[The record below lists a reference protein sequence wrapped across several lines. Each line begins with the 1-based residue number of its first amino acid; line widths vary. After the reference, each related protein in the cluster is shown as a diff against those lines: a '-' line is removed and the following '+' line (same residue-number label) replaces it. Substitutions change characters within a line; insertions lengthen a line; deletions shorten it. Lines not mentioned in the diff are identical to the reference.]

1 MIKTHSAVVLI
12 PGVTSLLLVLLVLA
26 FCELSEV
33 CYNAH
38 ECLCSSEWSSCLF
51 GLTVLVQVRGTIVR
65 EQGYLKEFEEHAES
79 LDAQSECCLI
89 LSLPPLGITVLTAYL
104 FLGGVSEE
112 LLLKEQL
119 CEGVFCFSF
128 TCPYLLAGMRGLRS
142 LIVGLLSAFF
152 STAFGLY
159 FPPHVEQLPTITAQ
173 TSGSF
178 IALPFDENF
187 LFKCEAKGN
196 PRPTYRWTKDG
207 MDFDPHKDPRVI
219 KEESSGTFM
228 IPNTKGKVKYQ
239 GKYRCYASNKLGTAI
254 SEESEFI
261 VPVVPKFPKEKTEPV
276 VVTEGDSVVLE
287 CDPPQG
293 TPPWQMYWMTNDL
306 RHIEQNERVSMGLNG
321 NLYFSNTLVTDS
333 HDDYCCFASFSR
345 IRTIVQKPPMAL
357 RVKPSQGDDDIT
369 GDFGP
374 FLFIPPSVQKRKP
387 NILVPS
393 SHSTTY
399 LKKGEELELEC
410 IAEGLPTPVVEWI
423 KMLDSLPKRTQIKN
437 YGKLL
442 TIPNLTDQDEG
453 KYMCKAKNDLG
464 EAVHHF
470 HVIVEEPPS
479 WQEEPVKSQLAEI
492 GSDIH
497 IKCSAKGKP
506 QPTITWKR
514 NGQPLDD
521 FPSTNYKMLDDRIII
536 LRAEQ
541 KDTAVYQCEASNKHG
556 TLLVNTNVLV
566 MNHPP
571 LILTPNYLE
580 YATML
585 DKSVIMDC
593 KVFSSPPATI
603 NWRREDPE
611 GSLDGERYSLLKNGS
626 LQIHKVEMEDMGQ
639 YKCLANNSEGTMSLT
654 TELFIKDST
663 RIVKPPQDMKV
674 KRGSIAE
681 LECQV
686 ECDPTLRR
694 ELEILWM
701 KDGMNILSNFSEGY
715 FTDDGILQI
724 VNVSHSD
731 QGNYTCVVRTSLDQD
746 TASAFITVL
755 DVPDPPVQ
763 LKLTDLKDRSVRLQ
777 WVAASDHNSPITE
790 FIIQYEENH
799 WEPEKWK
806 EILRVAGSQFS
817 APLTL
822 YGHINYQFRVIAVNA
837 IGRSRPSMPSERYKT
852 PPCAPDRNPEN
863 IKIEGHLPHQMDI
876 SWEPLLP
883 VEHNGP
889 SLEYKLSYR
898 LLGVEDS
905 WKEQMV
911 KRHSFVVRDTPTF
924 VPYEVKIQAFNRH
937 GWAPEPR
944 VVTGYSGEDLPL
956 AAPEDVSVEV
966 LNCTMLRVSWSP
978 VPQSTLRGHLGGYTV
993 HWWQTQSLLTSKR
1006 IPSERQS
1013 LTISGNRSHTMVP
1026 GLKPFSEYSLTVNVF
1041 NRRGN
1046 GPSSSPISF
1055 TTPQG
1060 GKKAL
1065 TVETFR
1071 NSAVW
1076 AFAKFLF
1083 PEQPPILRATNFQKD
1098 SITLV
1103 WAPPHETNGFLTGYL
1118 LQYQTGNETLG
1129 ELKSVNISAPDTTQ
1143 WVLRDL
1149 QEDNWY
1155 KFYLSACTQVGCGSA
1170 ISEEGGTVSEAFVLN
1185 ISTFV
1190 TDTYARISWR
1200 TRGEHSDSQLYV
1212 AIMNHMP
1219 SKQLTASQE
1228 WFVVMMCTVALLT
1241 LLVLIGCFVLKN
1253 KGGKYAVKE
1262 KEETPADPEAY
1273 AMGEE
1278 SPCEYSDND
1287 EKPLKSSHQLFT
1299 DIKADDSSEDSS
1311 VMSEDDDCEFNED
1324 GSFIGEY
1331 SGYKRRV
1338 STEVNGHAPVTS

>member
-1 MIKTHSAVVLI
+1 MIIIQQYYMVISSKLFQKQAS
-12 PGVTSLLLVLLVLA
+12 SLA
-26 FCELSEV
+26 
-33 CYNAH
+33 
-38 ECLCSSEWSSCLF
+38 
-51 GLTVLVQVRGTIVR
+51 QMTI
-65 EQGYLKEFEEHAES
+65 S
-79 LDAQSECCLI
+79 
-89 LSLPPLGITVLTAYL
+89 TA
-104 FLGGVSEE
+104 
-112 LLLKEQL
+112 
-119 CEGVFCFSF
+119 
-128 TCPYLLAGMRGLRS
+128 
-142 LIVGLLSAFF
+142 LLSCDM
-152 STAFGLY
+152 
-159 FPPHVEQLPTITAQ
+159 FPVVEQLPTITAQ

-207 MDFDPHKDPRVI
+207 MDFDPHKDPRLI

-357 RVKPSQGDDDIT
+357 RVKPIFILNFYS
-369 GDFGP
+369 DFGP

-387 NILVPS
+387 NILMPS

-746 TASAFITVL
+746 TASAYITVL

-1060 GKKAL
+1060 
-1065 TVETFR
+1065 V
-1071 NSAVW
+1071 
-1076 AFAKFLF
+1076 

-1170 ISEEGGTVSEAFVLN
+1170 ISEEGGTVSEACKPTDNEIHSLLFSLWIFICSPFIN
-1185 ISTFV
+1185 LTLSTFLTFQSV
-1190 TDTYARISWR
+1190 AFHYHRYHLFLLGCGLTLSGYAVIPSGDGIWQLSEALNTSKGFHLVEGLSPGTVYTVRLQASHRVDVPSIFEEVFK
-1200 TRGEHSDSQLYV
+1200 TRKGEKLENL
-1212 AIMNHMP
+1212 ALP
-1219 SKQLTASQE
+1219 SKQLMASQE

-1253 KGGKYAVKE
+1253 KGGKYAAE
-1262 KEETPADPEAY
+1262 FD
-1273 AMGEE
+1273 
-1278 SPCEYSDND
+1278 SFFLLFDSDND

>member
-1 MIKTHSAVVLI
+1 MGQGRLSSLALLAIERTLVKSLEKTPTSQDITVVRSVSVLI
-12 PGVTSLLLVLLVLA
+12 LQVHPGVLIALNETEEDLSTQPSNYEPGARLA
-26 FCELSEV
+26 SVNDYVWNEPV
-33 CYNAH
+33 ARA
-38 ECLCSSEWSSCLF
+38 
-51 GLTVLVQVRGTIVR
+51 LTVHQPSRRR
-65 EQGYLKEFEEHAES
+65 EGKQR
-79 LDAQSECCLI
+79 
-89 LSLPPLGITVLTAYL
+89 TR
-104 FLGGVSEE
+104 VSEINNI
-112 LLLKEQL
+112 
-119 CEGVFCFSF
+119 FSLEESVKTSYYKNSF
-128 TCPYLLAGMRGLRS
+128 LRHFLHLCPYLLTGMRGLRS
-142 LIVGLLSAFF
+142 LIVGLLSATF

-173 TSGSF
+173 TSGSL
-178 IALPFDENF
+178 IALPYDENF
-187 LFKCEAKGN
+187 L
-196 PRPTYRWTKDG
+196 YRWTKDG
-207 MDFDPHKDPRVI
+207 MDFDPRKDPRLI
-219 KEESSGTFM
+219 KDESSGTFV
-228 IPNTKGKVKYQ
+228 IPNIRDKVKYQ

-261 VPVVPKFPKEKTEPV
+261 VPMVPKFPKEKIEPV
-276 VVTEGDSVVLE
+276 VVTVGDSVVLE
-287 CDPPQG
+287 CNPPQG
-293 TPPWQMYWMTNDL
+293 IPPWQLYWMTKDL

-321 NLYFSNTLVTDS
+321 NLYFSNTVELDS
-333 HDDYCCFASFSR
+333 HDDYCCFASFSK
-345 IRTIVQKPPMAL
+345 IRTIVQKPSMVL
-357 RVKPSQGDDDIT
+357 RVKPSQGDDNT
-369 GDFGP
+369 M
-374 FLFIPPSVQKRKP
+374 SVQKRKP
-387 NILVPS
+387 SILVPS

-410 IAEGLPTPVVEWI
+410 IAEGLPTPEVEWI
-423 KMLDSLPKRTQIKN
+423 KMWDNLPKRTQIKN

-442 TIPNLTDQDEG
+442 TIPNITNQDEG

-470 HVIVEEPPS
+470 QVVVEEPPR

-497 IKCSAKGKP
+497 IKCSATGKP

-514 NGQPLDD
+514 NGHPLDD
-521 FPSTNYKMLDDRIII
+521 FPSTNYKVLDDRIII
-536 LRAEQ
+536 LRAE
-541 KDTAVYQCEASNKHG
+541 KTDTSVYQCEASNRHG

-571 LILTPNYLE
+571 LILTRNYLD
-580 YATML
+580 YATM
-585 DKSVIMDC
+585 
-593 KVFSSPPATI
+593 
-603 NWRREDPE
+603 RREDPE

-639 YKCLANNSEGTMSLT
+639 YECLANNSEGTASLT

-663 RIVKPPQDMKV
+663 RIVEPPQDMKV
-674 KRGSIAE
+674 KRGSMAE

-694 ELEILWM
+694 ELKILWM
-701 KDGMNILSNFSEGY
+701 KDGMHILSNVSEG
-715 FTDDGILQI
+715 
-724 VNVSHSD
+724 D

-746 TASAFITVL
+746 TASAYVTVL
-755 DVPDPPVQ
+755 DVPDPPVE
-763 LKLTDLKDRSVRLQ
+763 LTLSDRKDRSVRLH
-777 WVAASDHNSPITE
+777 WAAASDHNSPITE

-806 EILRVAGSQFS
+806 ELLRVAGSQFS
-817 APLTL
+817 APVTL

-837 IGRSRPSMPSERYKT
+837 IGESHPSMPSDRYKT

-889 SLEYKLSYR
+889 GLEYKLSYR

-937 GWAPEPR
+937 GWAPEPK
-944 VVTGYSGEDLPL
+944 VVTGYSGEDMPL
-956 AAPEDVSVEV
+956 AAPEDVFVEV
-966 LNCTMLRVSWSP
+966 LNFTLLRVSWSP
-978 VPQSTLRGHLGGYTV
+978 VPQTTLRGHLGGYTV

-1006 IPSERQS
+1006 MPSERQS
-1013 LTISGNRSHTMVP
+1013 LTIPGNRSHTMVP

-1046 GPSSSPISF
+1046 GPSSI
-1055 TTPQG
+1055 
-1060 GKKAL
+1060 
-1065 TVETFR
+1065 
-1071 NSAVW
+1071 
-1076 AFAKFLF
+1076 
-1083 PEQPPILRATNFQKD
+1083 PEQPPILKATNFQKD

-1118 LQYQTGNETLG
+1118 LQYQTFNETLG
-1129 ELKSVNISAPDTTQ
+1129 KLNSVNISAPDTTQ

-1170 ISEEGGTVSEAFVLN
+1170 ISEEGGTVSEAWQPFSFTSSNTDTPSVNATFPTLVVLN

-1190 TDTYARISWR
+1190 TDTSARISWR
-1200 TRGEHSDSQLYV
+1200 TRGERSDSQVYV
-1212 AIMNHMP
+1212 AIMNHRDGIWQLSEALNTSKGFHLIEGLSP
-1219 SKQLTASQE
+1219 GTVYTVRLQASHRVDVPSIFEEVFKTRKVSSKQLVASQK
-1228 WFVVMMCTVALLT
+1228 WFVVMLCVVALLT
-1241 LLVLIGCFVLKN
+1241 LLALIGCFVLKN

-1262 KEETPADPEAY
+1262 KEHTKADPESHTR
-1273 AMGEE
+1273 GEE
-1278 SPCEYSDND
+1278 SPYEYSDND
-1287 EKPLKSSHQLFT
+1287 EKPLKSSQQLFR
-1299 DIKADDSSEDSS
+1299 DIKEDDSSEDSS
-1311 VMSEDDDCEFNED
+1311 VMSEEDDCEFNED

>member
-1 MIKTHSAVVLI
+1 MQLQLEAMIIIQQYYMVISSKHFQKQAS
-12 PGVTSLLLVLLVLA
+12 SLA
-26 FCELSEV
+26 
-33 CYNAH
+33 
-38 ECLCSSEWSSCLF
+38 
-51 GLTVLVQVRGTIVR
+51 QMTI
-65 EQGYLKEFEEHAES
+65 S
-79 LDAQSECCLI
+79 
-89 LSLPPLGITVLTAYL
+89 TA
-104 FLGGVSEE
+104 
-112 LLLKEQL
+112 
-119 CEGVFCFSF
+119 
-128 TCPYLLAGMRGLRS
+128 
-142 LIVGLLSAFF
+142 LLSCDM
-152 STAFGLY
+152 
-159 FPPHVEQLPTITAQ
+159 FPVVEQLPTITAQ
-173 TSGSF
+173 TLGSF

-207 MDFDPHKDPRVI
+207 MDFDPHKDPRLI
-219 KEESSGTFM
+219 KEESSGTFV

-261 VPVVPKFPKEKTEPV
+261 VPGKSQFIYPLLHFPKEKTEPV

-306 RHIEQNERVSMGLNG
+306 QHIEQNERVSMGLNG
-321 NLYFSNTLVTDS
+321 NLYFSNTLLSDS

-345 IRTIVQKPPMAL
+345 IRTIVQKPPMNLINMIAFKTL
-357 RVKPSQGDDDIT
+357 V
-369 GDFGP
+369 

-387 NILVPS
+387 NILMPS

-410 IAEGLPTPVVEWI
+410 IAEGLPTPAVEWI

-566 MNHPP
+566 MSEPFP
-571 LILTPNYLE
+571 WASISEELLRVQCLF
-580 YATML
+580 
-585 DKSVIMDC
+585 C
-593 KVFSSPPATI
+593 R
-603 NWRREDPE
+603 RREDPE

-686 ECDPTLRR
+686 ECDPTLRK

-746 TASAFITVL
+746 TASCLCSKCDT

-837 IGRSRPSMPSERYKT
+837 I
-852 PPCAPDRNPEN
+852 PDRNPEN

-1026 GLKPFSEYSLTVNVF
+1026 GLKPFSEYSLTVNIF
-1041 NRRGN
+1041 NQRGN

-1060 GKKAL
+1060 
-1065 TVETFR
+1065 V
-1071 NSAVW
+1071 
-1076 AFAKFLF
+1076 

-1103 WAPPHETNGFLTGYL
+1103 WAPPHETNGFLMGYL
-1118 LQYQTGNETLG
+1118 LQYQTGMTFTDLSHVTSSI
-1129 ELKSVNISAPDTTQ
+1129 SVN
-1143 WVLRDL
+1143 
-1149 QEDNWY
+1149 
-1155 KFYLSACTQVGCGSA
+1155 
-1170 ISEEGGTVSEAFVLN
+1170 
-1185 ISTFV
+1185 
-1190 TDTYARISWR
+1190 
-1200 TRGEHSDSQLYV
+1200 
-1212 AIMNHMP
+1212 
-1219 SKQLTASQE
+1219 
-1228 WFVVMMCTVALLT
+1228 
-1241 LLVLIGCFVLKN
+1241 
-1253 KGGKYAVKE
+1253 
-1262 KEETPADPEAY
+1262 
-1273 AMGEE
+1273 
-1278 SPCEYSDND
+1278 
-1287 EKPLKSSHQLFT
+1287 
-1299 DIKADDSSEDSS
+1299 
-1311 VMSEDDDCEFNED
+1311 
-1324 GSFIGEY
+1324 FI
-1331 SGYKRRV
+1331 
-1338 STEVNGHAPVTS
+1338 

>member
-1 MIKTHSAVVLI
+1 MLSLVKPRFVFVSIGVGVVLLLQS
-12 PGVTSLLLVLLVLA
+12 SL
-26 FCELSEV
+26 
-33 CYNAH
+33 NA
-38 ECLCSSEWSSCLF
+38 S
-51 GLTVLVQVRGTIVR
+51 VRQKITI
-65 EQGYLKEFEEHAES
+65 LMA
-79 LDAQSECCLI
+79 
-89 LSLPPLGITVLTAYL
+89 
-104 FLGGVSEE
+104 
-112 LLLKEQL
+112 
-119 CEGVFCFSF
+119 
-128 TCPYLLAGMRGLRS
+128 
-142 LIVGLLSAFF
+142 LLSCD
-152 STAFGLY
+152 L
-159 FPPHVEQLPTITAQ
+159 FPVVEQLPTITAQ
-173 TSGSF
+173 TSGSL
-178 IALPFDENF
+178 IVLPYDENF

-207 MDFDPHKDPRVI
+207 MDFDPHKDSRLI
-219 KEESSGTFM
+219 IEESSGTFL
-228 IPNTKGKVKYQ
+228 IPNTKEKTKYQ

-261 VPVVPKFPKEKTEPV
+261 VPMVPKFPKEKTEPV

-287 CDPPQG
+287 CNPPQG
-293 TPPWQMYWMTNDL
+293 IPPWQLYWMTNDL

-321 NLYFSNTLVTDS
+321 NLYFSNTLVSDS
-333 HDDYCCFASFSR
+333 RDDYCCFASFFR
-345 IRTIVQKPPMAL
+345 IRTIVQKPRLVL

-369 GDFGP
+369 SGEK
-374 FLFIPPSVQKRKP
+374 PS
-387 NILVPS
+387 ILVPS

-399 LKKGEELELEC
+399 IKKGEELELEC
-410 IAEGLPTPVVEWI
+410 IAEGLPTPAVEWI
-423 KMLDSLPKRTQIKN
+423 KMLENLPTHTQIKN

-442 TIPNLTDQDEG
+442 TISNVTDQDEG

-464 EAVHHF
+464 EAEHHF
-470 HVIVEEPPS
+470 QVVVEEPPS

-497 IKCSAKGKP
+497 IKCSARGKP

-521 FPSTNYKMLDDRIII
+521 FPSTNYKVLDDRIII

-541 KDTAVYQCEASNKHG
+541 RDTAVYQCEASNRHG
-556 TLLVNTNVLV
+556 TLLVNANVLV

-571 LILTPNYLE
+571 LILTRSYLE

-585 DKSVIMDC
+585 GKSVIMDC
-593 KVFSSPPATI
+593 RVFSSPPATI

-626 LQIHKVEMEDMGQ
+626 LQIHKVEMGDMGQ

-663 RIVKPPQDMKV
+663 RIVEPPQDMKV
-674 KRGSIAE
+674 KRGSMVE

-746 TASAFITVL
+746 TASAYITVL

-763 LKLTDLKDRSVRLQ
+763 LTLSELKDRSVRLQ

-806 EILRVAGSQFS
+806 EIIRVAGSQFS

-837 IGRSRPSMPSERYKT
+837 IGRSHPSMPSKRYKT

-889 SLEYKLSYR
+889 GLEYKLSYR

-905 WKEQMV
+905 WKEQMM
-911 KRHSFVVRDTPTF
+911 KRHSFVVRDTQTF
-924 VPYEVKIQAFNRH
+924 VPYEVKIQAFNSH

-966 LNCTMLRVSWSP
+966 LNSTLLRVSWSP
-978 VPQSTLRGHLGGYTV
+978 VPQTALRGHLGGYTV
-993 HWWQTQSLLTSKR
+993 HWWQTQSLLNSKR
-1006 IPSERQS
+1006 IPSEKQS
-1013 LTISGNRSHTMVP
+1013 LTIPGNRSHTMVP
-1026 GLKPFSEYSLTVNVF
+1026 GLKPFSEYSLTVNIF

-1046 GPSSSPISF
+1046 GPSSSSISF

-1060 GKKAL
+1060 
-1065 TVETFR
+1065 V
-1071 NSAVW
+1071 
-1076 AFAKFLF
+1076 
-1083 PEQPPILRATNFQKD
+1083 PEQPPILRATNLQKD

-1118 LQYQTGNETLG
+1118 LQYQTVNETLG

-1149 QEDNWY
+1149 QDDNWY

-1170 ISEEGGTVSEAFVLN
+1170 ISEEGGTVSEAFH
-1185 ISTFV
+1185 STAKCMWSELSLSLAGQPFSFTSSN
-1190 TDTYARISWR
+1190 TDTPSVNATFPTLGDGIWQLSEALNTSKGFHLIEGLSPGTVYTVRLQASHRVDDPNIFEEVFK
-1200 TRGEHSDSQLYV
+1200 TREGE
-1212 AIMNHMP
+1212 N
-1219 SKQLTASQE
+1219 KQLVASQE
-1228 WFVVMMCTVALLT
+1228 WFVAIMCAVALLT

-1253 KGGKYAVKE
+1253 KVGKYAGKTHSASEV
-1262 KEETPADPEAY
+1262 TQSSY
-1273 AMGEE
+1273 
-1278 SPCEYSDND
+1278 DND
-1287 EKPLKSSHQLFT
+1287 EKPLKRHHRMFT
-1299 DIKADDSSEDSS
+1299 DIKEDDSSEDSS
-1311 VMSEDDDCEFNED
+1311 TMSEDDGSEFDED

-1331 SGYKRRV
+1331 SGFKRRV
-1338 STEVNGHAPVTS
+1338 STEGNRVS

>member
-1 MIKTHSAVVLI
+1 
-12 PGVTSLLLVLLVLA
+12 
-26 FCELSEV
+26 
-33 CYNAH
+33 
-38 ECLCSSEWSSCLF
+38 
-51 GLTVLVQVRGTIVR
+51 
-65 EQGYLKEFEEHAES
+65 
-79 LDAQSECCLI
+79 
-89 LSLPPLGITVLTAYL
+89 
-104 FLGGVSEE
+104 
-112 LLLKEQL
+112 
-119 CEGVFCFSF
+119 
-128 TCPYLLAGMRGLRS
+128 MRGLRS
-142 LIVGLLSAFF
+142 LIVGLLSATF

-173 TSGSF
+173 TSGSL
-178 IALPFDENF
+178 IALPYDENF

-207 MDFDPHKDPRVI
+207 MDFDPRKDPRLI
-219 KEESSGTFM
+219 KDESSGTFV
-228 IPNTKGKVKYQ
+228 IPNIRDKVKYQ

-261 VPVVPKFPKEKTEPV
+261 VPMVPKFPKEKIEPV
-276 VVTEGDSVVLE
+276 VVTVGDSVVLE
-287 CDPPQG
+287 CNPPQG
-293 TPPWQMYWMTNDL
+293 IPPWQLYWMTKDL

-321 NLYFSNTLVTDS
+321 NLYFSNTVELDS
-333 HDDYCCFASFSR
+333 HDDYCCFASFSK
-345 IRTIVQKPPMAL
+345 IRTIVQKPSMVL
-357 RVKPSQGDDDIT
+357 RVKPSQGDDNT
-369 GDFGP
+369 M
-374 FLFIPPSVQKRKP
+374 SVQKRKP
-387 NILVPS
+387 SILVPS

-410 IAEGLPTPVVEWI
+410 IAEGLPTPEVEWI
-423 KMLDSLPKRTQIKN
+423 KMWDNLPKRTQIKN

-442 TIPNLTDQDEG
+442 TIPNITNQDEG

-470 HVIVEEPPS
+470 QVVVEEPPR

-497 IKCSAKGKP
+497 IKCSATGKP

-514 NGQPLDD
+514 NGHPLDD
-521 FPSTNYKMLDDRIII
+521 FPSTNYKVLDDRIII
-536 LRAEQ
+536 LRAE
-541 KDTAVYQCEASNKHG
+541 KTDTSVYQCEASNRHG

-571 LILTPNYLE
+571 LILTRNYLD

-585 DKSVIMDC
+585 GRSVIMDC

-639 YKCLANNSEGTMSLT
+639 YECLANNSEGTASLT

-663 RIVKPPQDMKV
+663 RIVEPPQDMKV
-674 KRGSIAE
+674 KRGSMAE

-694 ELEILWM
+694 ELKILWM
-701 KDGMNILSNFSEGY
+701 KDGMHILSNVSEGY

-724 VNVSHSD
+724 INVSHSD

-746 TASAFITVL
+746 TASAYVTVL
-755 DVPDPPVQ
+755 DVPDPPVE
-763 LKLTDLKDRSVRLQ
+763 LTLSDRKDRSVRLH
-777 WVAASDHNSPITE
+777 WAAASDHNSPITE

-806 EILRVAGSQFS
+806 ELLRVAGSQFS
-817 APLTL
+817 APVTL

-837 IGRSRPSMPSERYKT
+837 IGESHPSMPSDRYKT

-889 SLEYKLSYR
+889 GLEYKLSYR

-937 GWAPEPR
+937 GWAPEPK
-944 VVTGYSGEDLPL
+944 VVTGYSGEDMPL
-956 AAPEDVSVEV
+956 AAPEDVFVEV
-966 LNCTMLRVSWSP
+966 LNFTLLRVSWSP
-978 VPQSTLRGHLGGYTV
+978 VPQTTLRGHLGGYTV

-1006 IPSERQS
+1006 MPSERQS
-1013 LTISGNRSHTMVP
+1013 LTIPGNRSHTMVP

-1060 GKKAL
+1060 
-1065 TVETFR
+1065 V
-1071 NSAVW
+1071 
-1076 AFAKFLF
+1076 
-1083 PEQPPILRATNFQKD
+1083 PEQPPILKATNFQKD

-1118 LQYQTGNETLG
+1118 LQYQTFNETLG
-1129 ELKSVNISAPDTTQ
+1129 KLNSVNISAPDTTQ

-1170 ISEEGGTVSEAFVLN
+1170 ISEEGGTVSEAFTMPEHSFPEVSTVSAETSTESYELSTSEVTSSELIVLN

-1190 TDTYARISWR
+1190 TDTSARISWR
-1200 TRGEHSDSQLYV
+1200 TRGERSDSQVYV
-1212 AIMNHMP
+1212 AIMNHRDGIWQLSEALNTSKGFHLIEGLSP
-1219 SKQLTASQE
+1219 GTVYTVRLQASHRVDVPSIFEEVFKTRKVSSKQLVASQK
-1228 WFVVMMCTVALLT
+1228 WFVVMLCVVALLT
-1241 LLVLIGCFVLKN
+1241 LLALIGCFVLKN

-1262 KEETPADPEAY
+1262 KEHTKADPESHTR
-1273 AMGEE
+1273 GEE
-1278 SPCEYSDND
+1278 SPYEYSDND
-1287 EKPLKSSHQLFT
+1287 EKPLKSSQQLFR
-1299 DIKADDSSEDSS
+1299 DIKEDDSSEDSS
-1311 VMSEDDDCEFNED
+1311 VMSEEDDCEFNED

>member
-1 MIKTHSAVVLI
+1 
-12 PGVTSLLLVLLVLA
+12 
-26 FCELSEV
+26 
-33 CYNAH
+33 
-38 ECLCSSEWSSCLF
+38 
-51 GLTVLVQVRGTIVR
+51 
-65 EQGYLKEFEEHAES
+65 
-79 LDAQSECCLI
+79 
-89 LSLPPLGITVLTAYL
+89 
-104 FLGGVSEE
+104 
-112 LLLKEQL
+112 
-119 CEGVFCFSF
+119 
-128 TCPYLLAGMRGLRS
+128 MRGLRS

-152 STAFGLY
+152 STVLGLY

-173 TSGSF
+173 TSGSI
-178 IALPFDENF
+178 IALPYDENF

-196 PRPTYRWTKDG
+196 PRPTYRWMKDG
-207 MDFDPHKDPRVI
+207 MDFDPHKDPRLI
-219 KEESSGTFM
+219 KEESSGTFV
-228 IPNTKGKVKYQ
+228 IPNTKEKVKYQ
-239 GKYRCYASNKLGTAI
+239 GKYRCYASNRLGTAI
-254 SEESEFI
+254 SEETEFI
-261 VPVVPKFPKEKTEPV
+261 VPMVPKFPKEKTEPV
-276 VVTEGDSVVLE
+276 VVTEGYSVVLE
-287 CDPPQG
+287 CNPPQG
-293 TPPWQMYWMTNDL
+293 TPPWQLYWMTNDL

-321 NLYFSNTLVTDS
+321 NLYFSNTLVEDS

-345 IRTIVQKPPMAL
+345 IRTIVQKPRMVL
-357 RVKPSQGDDDIT
+357 RVKPSQGDDGIT
-369 GDFGP
+369 
-374 FLFIPPSVQKRKP
+374 SVQKRKP
-387 NILVPS
+387 SILVPL

-410 IAEGLPTPVVEWI
+410 IAAGLPTPTVEWI
-423 KMLDSLPKRTQIKN
+423 KMWDNLPERTQIKN

-442 TIPNLTDQDEG
+442 TIPDVTDQDEG
-453 KYMCKAKNDLG
+453 KYLCKAKNDLG

-470 HVIVEEPPS
+470 QVVVQELPS

-497 IKCSAKGKP
+497 IKCSAGGKP

-521 FPSTNYKMLDDRIII
+521 FPSTNYKVLDDRIII
-536 LRAEQ
+536 LKAEQ

-585 DKSVIMDC
+585 GKSVIMDC

-603 NWRREDPE
+603 NWSREDPE

-639 YKCLANNSEGTMSLT
+639 YKCLAKNSEGAASLT

-663 RIVKPPQDMKV
+663 RIVEPPQDMKV
-674 KRGSIAE
+674 KRGSMAE

-715 FTDDGILQI
+715 FTDDGVLQI
-724 VNVSHSD
+724 VNVNHSD
-731 QGNYTCVVRTSLDQD
+731 QGNYTCIVRTSLDQD
-746 TASAFITVL
+746 TASAYITVL

-763 LKLTDLKDRSVRLQ
+763 LRLSDLKGRSVRLH
-777 WVAASDHNSPITE
+777 WAAASDHNSPITE

-806 EILRVAGSQFS
+806 ELLRVAGSQFS
-817 APLTL
+817 APVTL
-822 YGHINYQFRVIAVNA
+822 YGHINYQFRVVAVNA
-837 IGRSRPSMPSERYKT
+837 IGGSSPSMPSERYKT

-889 SLEYKLSYR
+889 DLEYKLSYR

-911 KRHSFVVRDTPTF
+911 TRHSFVVRDTPTF

-956 AAPEDVSVEV
+956 VAPEDLFVEV
-966 LNCTMLRVSWSP
+966 LNSTLLKVSWSP
-978 VPQSTLRGHLGGYTV
+978 VPQSKLRGHLGGYTV
-993 HWWQTQSLLTSKR
+993 HWWQTRSLLTSKR

-1013 LTISGNRSHTMVP
+1013 LTIPGYRSHTMVP

-1041 NRRGN
+1041 NRKGN
-1046 GPSSSPISF
+1046 GPSSSPFSF
-1055 TTPQG
+1055 ATPQG
-1060 GKKAL
+1060 
-1065 TVETFR
+1065 V
-1071 NSAVW
+1071 
-1076 AFAKFLF
+1076 

-1118 LQYQTGNETLG
+1118 LQYQTVNETLG

-1155 KFYLSACTQVGCGSA
+1155 KFYLSACTQMGCGST

-1190 TDTYARISWR
+1190 TDTHVRISWR
-1200 TRGEHSDSQLYV
+1200 TRGECSDSQLYV
-1212 AIMNHMP
+1212 AIMNHSDGIWQLSEALNTSKGFHLVEGLSP
-1219 SKQLTASQE
+1219 GTVYTVRLQASHRVDVPSIFEEVFKTRKVSSKQLVASQE
-1228 WFVVMMCTVALLT
+1228 WFVGVMCAVALLT
-1241 LLVLIGCFVLKN
+1241 LLVLIGCFVFKN

-1262 KEETPADPEAY
+1262 KENTPADPEAHR
-1273 AMGEE
+1273 MGEE

-1287 EKPLKSSHQLFT
+1287 EKPLKSSQQLFP

-1311 VMSEDDDCEFNED
+1311 VMSEDEDCEFNED

-1338 STEVNGHAPVTS
+1338 SREVNGQAPVTT

>member
-1 MIKTHSAVVLI
+1 CLVMYKELIKAD
-12 PGVTSLLLVLLVLA
+12 G
-26 FCELSEV
+26 
-33 CYNAH
+33 
-38 ECLCSSEWSSCLF
+38 CLNDPTRLPF
-51 GLTVLVQVRGTIVR
+51 TQMTI
-65 EQGYLKEFEEHAES
+65 LMA
-79 LDAQSECCLI
+79 
-89 LSLPPLGITVLTAYL
+89 
-104 FLGGVSEE
+104 
-112 LLLKEQL
+112 
-119 CEGVFCFSF
+119 
-128 TCPYLLAGMRGLRS
+128 
-142 LIVGLLSAFF
+142 LLSCD
-152 STAFGLY
+152 L
-159 FPPHVEQLPTITAQ
+159 FPVVEQLPTITAQ
-173 TSGSF
+173 TSGSL
-178 IALPFDENF
+178 IALPYDENF

-207 MDFDPHKDPRVI
+207 MDFDLHKDSHLI
-219 KEESSGTFM
+219 IEESSGTFL
-228 IPNTKGKVKYQ
+228 IPNTKEKTKYQ

-254 SEESEFI
+254 SEESELI
-261 VPVVPKFPKEKTEPV
+261 VPMVPKFPKEKTEPV

-287 CDPPQG
+287 CNPPQG
-293 TPPWQMYWMTNDL
+293 IPPWQLYWMTNDL

-321 NLYFSNTLVTDS
+321 NLYFSNTLVSDS
-333 HDDYCCFASFSR
+333 RDDYCCFASFSR
-345 IRTIVQKPPMAL
+345 IRTIVQKPRLVL
-357 RVKPSQGDDDIT
+357 RVKPN
-369 GDFGP
+369 
-374 FLFIPPSVQKRKP
+374 QKRKP
-387 NILVPS
+387 SILVPS

-399 LKKGEELELEC
+399 IKKGEELELEC
-410 IAEGLPTPVVEWI
+410 ITEGLPTPAVEWI
-423 KMLDSLPKRTQIKN
+423 KMLENLPTRTQIKN

-442 TIPNLTDQDEG
+442 TISNITDQVEG

-464 EAVHHF
+464 EAEHHF
-470 HVIVEEPPS
+470 QVVVEEPPS

-497 IKCSAKGKP
+497 IKCSARGKP

-521 FPSTNYKMLDDRIII
+521 FPSTNYKVLDDRIII

-541 KDTAVYQCEASNKHG
+541 RDTAVYQCEASNRHG
-556 TLLVNTNVLV
+556 TLLVNANVLV

-571 LILTPNYLE
+571 LILTRNYLE

-585 DKSVIMDC
+585 GKSVIMDC
-593 KVFSSPPATI
+593 RVFSSPPATI

-663 RIVKPPQDMKV
+663 RIVEPPQDMKV
-674 KRGSIAE
+674 KRGSMAE

-746 TASAFITVL
+746 TASAYITVL

-763 LKLTDLKDRSVRLQ
+763 LTLSELKDRSVRLQ

-806 EILRVAGSQFS
+806 EIIRVAGSQFS

-837 IGRSRPSMPSERYKT
+837 IGRSHPSMPSKRYKT

-889 SLEYKLSYR
+889 GLEYKLSYR

-905 WKEQMV
+905 WKEQMM
-911 KRHSFVVRDTPTF
+911 KRHSFVVRDTQTF
-924 VPYEVKIQAFNRH
+924 VPYVVKIQAFNSH

-966 LNCTMLRVSWSP
+966 LNSTLLRVSWSP
-978 VPQSTLRGHLGGYTV
+978 VPQTALRGHLGGYTV
-993 HWWQTQSLLTSKR
+993 HWWQTQSLLNSKR

-1013 LTISGNRSHTMVP
+1013 LTIPGNRSHTMVP
-1026 GLKPFSEYSLTVNVF
+1026 GLKPFSEYSLTVNIF

-1046 GPSSSPISF
+1046 GPSSSPVSF

-1060 GKKAL
+1060 
-1065 TVETFR
+1065 V
-1071 NSAVW
+1071 
-1076 AFAKFLF
+1076 

-1103 WAPPHETNGFLTGYL
+1103 WAPPHETNGFLMGYL
-1118 LQYQTGNETLG
+1118 LQYQTVNETRG
-1129 ELKSVNISAPDTTQ
+1129 ELKSVNINAPDTTQ

-1149 QEDNWY
+1149 QDDNWY

-1170 ISEEGGTVSEAFVLN
+1170 ISEEGGTVSEASSFLYFVLYLLLYKFLSVVLN

-1190 TDTYARISWR
+1190 SDTSARISWR
-1200 TRGEHSDSQLYV
+1200 TRGERSDSQLYV
-1212 AIMNHMP
+1212 AIMNHRKDLTPQTDFALLMP
-1219 SKQLTASQE
+1219 LKRLSKGFHLVEGLSPGTVYTVRLQASHRVDDPSIFEEVFKTRKGENKQLVASQE
-1228 WFVVMMCTVALLT
+1228 WFVAIMCAVALLT

-1253 KGGKYAVKE
+1253 KFGKYAAE
-1262 KEETPADPEAY
+1262 FD
-1273 AMGEE
+1273 
-1278 SPCEYSDND
+1278 SFFLLFDSDND
-1287 EKPLKSSHQLFT
+1287 EKPLKSSQQLFT
-1299 DIKADDSSEDSS
+1299 DIKEDDSSEDSS
-1311 VMSEDDDCEFNED
+1311 TMSEDDGSEFDED

-1331 SGYKRRV
+1331 SGFRRRV
-1338 STEVNGHAPVTS
+1338 STEVNGHPPPVTS

>member
-1 MIKTHSAVVLI
+1 
-12 PGVTSLLLVLLVLA
+12 
-26 FCELSEV
+26 
-33 CYNAH
+33 
-38 ECLCSSEWSSCLF
+38 
-51 GLTVLVQVRGTIVR
+51 
-65 EQGYLKEFEEHAES
+65 
-79 LDAQSECCLI
+79 
-89 LSLPPLGITVLTAYL
+89 
-104 FLGGVSEE
+104 
-112 LLLKEQL
+112 
-119 CEGVFCFSF
+119 
-128 TCPYLLAGMRGLRS
+128 MRGLGS
-142 LIVGLLSAFF
+142 LIVGLLLAFF

-173 TSGSF
+173 TSGSL
-178 IALPFDENF
+178 IALPYDENF

-207 MDFDPHKDPRVI
+207 MDFDLHKDSHLI
-219 KEESSGTFM
+219 IEESSGTFL
-228 IPNTKGKVKYQ
+228 IPNTKEKTKYQ

-254 SEESEFI
+254 SEESELI
-261 VPVVPKFPKEKTEPV
+261 VPSKSQFINYKMGLFLGGLDACPLRCPV
-276 VVTEGDSVVLE
+276 AHVNLTLLSVLFS
-287 CDPPQG
+287 
-293 TPPWQMYWMTNDL
+293 DL

-321 NLYFSNTLVTDS
+321 NLYFSNTLVSDS
-333 HDDYCCFASFSR
+333 RDDYCCFASFSR
-345 IRTIVQKPPMAL
+345 IRTIVQKPRLVL
-357 RVKPSQGDDDIT
+357 RVKPSMWQESHDIKI
-369 GDFGP
+369 FQK
-374 FLFIPPSVQKRKP
+374 PS
-387 NILVPS
+387 ILVPS

-399 LKKGEELELEC
+399 IKKGEELELEC
-410 IAEGLPTPVVEWI
+410 ITEGLPTPAVEWI
-423 KMLDSLPKRTQIKN
+423 KMLENLPTRTQIKN

-442 TIPNLTDQDEG
+442 TISNITDQVEG

-464 EAVHHF
+464 EAEHHF
-470 HVIVEEPPS
+470 QVVVEEPPS

-497 IKCSAKGKP
+497 IKCSARGKP

-521 FPSTNYKMLDDRIII
+521 FPSTNYKVLDDRIII

-541 KDTAVYQCEASNKHG
+541 RDTAVYQCEASNRHG
-556 TLLVNTNVLV
+556 TLLVNANVLV

-571 LILTPNYLE
+571 LILTRNYLE

-585 DKSVIMDC
+585 GKSVIMDC
-593 KVFSSPPATI
+593 RVFSSPPATI

-663 RIVKPPQDMKV
+663 RIVEPPQDMKV
-674 KRGSIAE
+674 KRGSMAE

-746 TASAFITVL
+746 TASAYITVL

-763 LKLTDLKDRSVRLQ
+763 LTLSELKDRSVRLQ

-806 EILRVAGSQFS
+806 EIIRVAGSQFS

-837 IGRSRPSMPSERYKT
+837 IGRSHPSMPSKRYKT

-889 SLEYKLSYR
+889 GLEYKLSYR

-905 WKEQMV
+905 WKEQMM
-911 KRHSFVVRDTPTF
+911 KRHSFVVRDTQTF
-924 VPYEVKIQAFNRH
+924 VPYVVKIQAFNSH

-966 LNCTMLRVSWSP
+966 LNSTLLRVSWSP
-978 VPQSTLRGHLGGYTV
+978 VPQTALRGHLGGYTV
-993 HWWQTQSLLTSKR
+993 HWWQTQSLLNSKR

-1013 LTISGNRSHTMVP
+1013 LTIPGNRSHTMVP
-1026 GLKPFSEYSLTVNVF
+1026 GLKPFSEYSLTVNIF

-1046 GPSSSPISF
+1046 GPSSSPVSF

-1060 GKKAL
+1060 
-1065 TVETFR
+1065 V
-1071 NSAVW
+1071 
-1076 AFAKFLF
+1076 

-1103 WAPPHETNGFLTGYL
+1103 WAPPHETNGFLMGYL
-1118 LQYQTGNETLG
+1118 LQYQTVNETRG
-1129 ELKSVNISAPDTTQ
+1129 ELKSVNINAPDTTQ

-1149 QEDNWY
+1149 QDDNWY

-1170 ISEEGGTVSEAFVLN
+1170 ISEEGGTVSEAL
-1185 ISTFV
+1185 S
-1190 TDTYARISWR
+1190 
-1200 TRGEHSDSQLYV
+1200 
-1212 AIMNHMP
+1212 
-1219 SKQLTASQE
+1219 SKQLVASQE
-1228 WFVVMMCTVALLT
+1228 WFVAIMCAVALLT

-1253 KGGKYAVKE
+1253 KFGKYAVKE
-1262 KEETPADPEAY
+1262 KEETPADPEAQ

-1287 EKPLKSSHQLFT
+1287 EKPLKSSQQLFT
-1299 DIKADDSSEDSS
+1299 DIKEDDSSEDSS
-1311 VMSEDDDCEFNED
+1311 TMSEDDGSEFDED

-1331 SGYKRRV
+1331 SGFRRRV
-1338 STEVNGHAPVTS
+1338 STEVNGHPPPVTS

>member
-1 MIKTHSAVVLI
+1 
-12 PGVTSLLLVLLVLA
+12 
-26 FCELSEV
+26 
-33 CYNAH
+33 
-38 ECLCSSEWSSCLF
+38 
-51 GLTVLVQVRGTIVR
+51 
-65 EQGYLKEFEEHAES
+65 
-79 LDAQSECCLI
+79 
-89 LSLPPLGITVLTAYL
+89 
-104 FLGGVSEE
+104 
-112 LLLKEQL
+112 
-119 CEGVFCFSF
+119 
-128 TCPYLLAGMRGLRS
+128 MRGLRS

-159 FPPHVEQLPTITAQ
+159 FPPHVEQLPTITTQ
-173 TSGSF
+173 TSGSLV
-178 IALPFDENF
+178 ALPYDENF

-207 MDFDPHKDPRVI
+207 MDFDPHKDPRLI
-219 KEESSGTFM
+219 KEESSGTFV
-228 IPNTKGKVKYQ
+228 IPNTKEKVKYQ

-261 VPVVPKFPKEKTEPV
+261 VPVVPKFPKEKTD
-276 VVTEGDSVVLE
+276 GS
-287 CDPPQG
+287 
-293 TPPWQMYWMTNDL
+293 YL
-306 RHIEQNERVSMGLNG
+306 RHIEQNERVSMGLSG

-357 RVKPSQGDDDIT
+357 RVKPSQADDDIT
-369 GDFGP
+369 T
-374 FLFIPPSVQKRKP
+374 VQKRKP
-387 NILVPS
+387 SILVPS
-393 SHSTTY
+393 SHSMTY

-423 KMLDSLPKRTQIKN
+423 KMWDNLPNRTQIKN

-470 HVIVEEPPS
+470 HVVVEELPS

-497 IKCSAKGKP
+497 IKCSARGKP

-541 KDTAVYQCEASNKHG
+541 NDTAVYQCEASNKHG

-593 KVFSSPPATI
+593 RVFSSPPASI

-674 KRGSIAE
+674 KRGSMAE

-686 ECDPTLRR
+686 ECDPTLGR

-731 QGNYTCVVRTSLDQD
+731 KGKYTCIVRTSLDQD
-746 TASAFITVL
+746 TASAYITVL
-755 DVPDPPVQ
+755 DIPDPPVQ
-763 LKLTDLKDRSVRLQ
+763 LTLTDLKDRSVRLH
-777 WVAASDHNSPITE
+777 WTAASDHNSPITE

-806 EILRVAGSQFS
+806 ELLRVAGSQFS

-822 YGHINYQFRVIAVNA
+822 YGHINYQFRVIAVNT
-837 IGRSRPSMPSERYKT
+837 IGKSRPSMPSERYKT

-883 VEHNGP
+883 VEHNGQ

-898 LLGVEDS
+898 LMGVEDS

-924 VPYEVKIQAFNRH
+924 VPYEVKIQAFNHH

-944 VVTGYSGEDLPL
+944 VVTGYSGEDMPL

-978 VPQSTLRGHLGGYTV
+978 VPQSALRGHLGGYTV

-1013 LTISGNRSHTMVP
+1013 LTMPGNRSRTMVP

-1060 GKKAL
+1060 
-1065 TVETFR
+1065 V
-1071 NSAVW
+1071 
-1076 AFAKFLF
+1076 

-1118 LQYQTGNETLG
+1118 LQYQTVNETLG
-1129 ELKSVNISAPDTTQ
+1129 ELKSVNISASDTTQ

-1155 KFYLSACTQVGCGSA
+1155 TFYLSACTQVGCGSA
-1170 ISEEGGTVSEAFVLN
+1170 ISEEGGTVSEAL
-1185 ISTFV
+1185 
-1190 TDTYARISWR
+1190 
-1200 TRGEHSDSQLYV
+1200 
-1212 AIMNHMP
+1212 P
-1219 SKQLTASQE
+1219 SKQLMASQE
-1228 WFVVMMCTVALLT
+1228 WFVVMMCAVALLT

-1262 KEETPADPEAY
+1262 KEETPADPEAH
-1273 AMGEE
+1273 AMCEE

-1311 VMSEDDDCEFNED
+1311 VMSDDDDCEFNED

-1338 STEVNGHAPVTS
+1338 STEVNGHTPVTS